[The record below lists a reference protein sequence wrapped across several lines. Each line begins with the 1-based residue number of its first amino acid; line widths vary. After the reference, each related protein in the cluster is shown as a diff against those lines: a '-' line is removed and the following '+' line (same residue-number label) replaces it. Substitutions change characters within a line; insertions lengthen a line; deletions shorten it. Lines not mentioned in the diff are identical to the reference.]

1 MPYIIDGHNLIPKIP
16 GLTLREMDDEIQ
28 LVQLLQDFGRLQRK
42 RLEVFFDNS
51 PPGQPRAQKF
61 GMVTARFVR
70 QGMTADEAIHN
81 RLRRLGG
88 AARNWTVISSDLAVQ
103 NFAREARAH
112 FISSEEFA
120 KVLTGAL
127 QASDE
132 IEGEI
137 RDIPL
142 NSDELDDWLK
152 LFGSDEEVDD

>member
-42 RLEVFFDNS
+42 RIEVYFDNS
-51 PPGQPRAQKF
+51 PPGQPRVQKF

-81 RLRRLGG
+81 RLSRLGG

-103 NFAREARAH
+103 SFARQARAH
-112 FISSEEFA
+112 YISSEEFA
-120 KVLTGAL
+120 HLLSATL
-127 QASDE
+127 QDLRE
-132 IEGEI
+132 DEGEI

-142 NSDELDDWLK
+142 SSDELDAWLK
-152 LFGSDEEVDD
+152 LFGSDEGADD

>member
-42 RLEVFFDNS
+42 RIEVFFDNS
-51 PPGQPRAQKF
+51 PPGQPRVQKF
-61 GMVTARFVR
+61 GIVTARFVR

-103 NFAREARAH
+103 NFARQARAH

-120 KVLTGAL
+120 HLLTNTL
-127 QASDE
+127 QAYQED
-132 IEGEI
+132 EGEI

-142 NSDELDDWLK
+142 NPDELDAWLK
-152 LFGSDEEVDD
+152 LFGSDETPDD

>member
-42 RLEVFFDNS
+42 RIEVFFDNS
-51 PPGQPRAQKF
+51 PPGQPRVQKF

-70 QGMTADEAIHN
+70 QGITADEAIHN

-88 AARNWTVISSDLAVQ
+88 TARNWTVISSDLAVQ
-103 NFAREARAH
+103 SFTRQARAH

-120 KVLTGAL
+120 HLLTATL
-127 QASDE
+127 QDSQED
-132 IEGEI
+132 EGEI

-142 NSDELDDWLK
+142 SSDELDAWLK
-152 LFGSDEEVDD
+152 LFGSDEGADD